1 MATLRVTYGS
11 DMMHNV
17 NMNLHTQIMENI
29 INYALII
36 HLFIDYQFII
46 LAVPASTLCEL
57 E

>member
-1 MATLRVTYGS
+1 MATLRVTYAS